1 MRVVFCTC
9 PAAISKDLAHTLVGE
24 RLVAC
29 VNIVP
34 GLTSIYHWEGKVC
47 EDGESLL
54 IMKTRATLIEKL
66 TARIIELH
74 PYDIPEVIALPLAAG
89 EGNPAYLT
97 WLLEETA

>member
-9 PAAISKDLAHTLVGE
+9 PAKVAKELSHALVEE

-34 GLTSIYHWEGKVC
+34 GLTSVYRWEGKVC

-54 IMKTRATLIEKL
+54 VMKTRAELMERL
-66 TARIIELH
+66 SARIVELH
-74 PYDIPEVIALPLAAG
+74 PYDVPEVIALPLAAG
-89 EGNPAYLT
+89 EGNPAYLN
-97 WLLEETA
+97 WLLEQTA

>member
-9 PAAISKDLAHTLVGE
+9 PAEVAKELAHALVDE

-34 GLTSIYHWEGKVC
+34 GLTSVYRWEGKVC

-54 IMKTRATLIEKL
+54 VMKTRAELMERL
-66 TARIIELH
+66 SARIVELH
-74 PYDIPEVIALPLAAG
+74 PYKVPEVIALPLAAG
-89 EGNPAYLT
+89 EGNPAYLA
-97 WLLEETA
+97 WLLEQTV